1 MELQTHSSAGGA
13 ETDLGG
19 SEQQWAESD
28 LGSGMQQGAE
38 SDLGGGI
45 QQGAES
51 DLGGGVQQGAG
62 LSDSSPSARIDQGRM
77 RGHKP
82 RVIPDSKKTVV

>member
-28 LGSGMQQGAE
+28 QGSSEQQGVESDQGSSEQKGAE
-38 SDLGGGI
+38 SNLGGA
-45 QQGAES
+45 Q
-51 DLGGGVQQGAG
+51 LGGAG
-62 LSDSSPSARIDQGRM
+62 LSDFSPSARIEQGHM
-77 RGHKP
+77 I
-82 RVIPDSKKTVV
+82 IPDSKKTVV

>member
-28 LGSGMQQGAE
+28 HGSSMQQGAE
-38 SDLGGGI
+38 SNLKDCV
-45 QQGAES
+45 QQREES
-51 DLGGGVQQGAG
+51 DLGGRGQQGVG
-62 LSDSSPSARIDQGRM
+62 LSDSSLSTRIEQGHT

>member
-28 LGSGMQQGAE
+28 LG
-38 SDLGGGI
+38 
-45 QQGAES
+45 
-51 DLGGGVQQGAG
+51 GGVQQRAG
-62 LSDSSPSARIDQGRM
+62 LSDSSPSARIEQGHM

>member
-28 LGSGMQQGAE
+28 QGSSMQQGEE
-38 SDLGGGI
+38 SNLGGA
-45 QQGAES
+45 Q
-51 DLGGGVQQGAG
+51 LGGAG
-62 LSDSSPSARIDQGRM
+62 LSDFSPSARIEQGHM